1 MNIVDAYIKF
11 NGELIILI
19 SGLSGSGKSGL
30 ANNIAKDFKITKIDI
45 EMHCKKDFNKT
56 VKLPNDVVVT
66 DWDDAESYDWKT
78 INKLVNENKNKGV
91 VLCAPYFPTKLL
103 EFNQSLHI
111 HIKITKQHLIE
122 SRKKFVKENQE
133 RCEKLNDLE
142 ALIVNQITYPHYIK
156 YLEESK
162 IDKYIN
168 SKEMTQ
174 SQVYDECCTFL
185 FFRIQQWLDEYNKKL
200 TNTNPNQNTNNY
212 QNTYDNTQNN
222 NGRKSQYGKNENIST
237 ATSTAMSTTMSKY
250 SDIEGNIKDD
260 SSMTSTDSIKSD
272 ESVFL
277 GTTLDRDLES
287 QYY

>member
-19 SGLSGSGKSGL
+19 SGLSGSGKSRL
-30 ANNIAKDFKITKIDI
+30 ANNIAKDFKITKLDI

-103 EFNQSLHI
+103 EFNSSFHI

-142 ALIVNQITYPHYIK
+142 ALIVNQITYPWYLK

-168 SKEMTQ
+168 SKEMTLD
-174 SQVYDECCTFL
+174 QVYDECCTFL
-185 FFRIQQWLDEYNKKL
+185 FFRIQQWLDEYNKKI
-200 TNTNPNQNTNNY
+200 TNTNPN
-212 QNTYDNTQNN
+212 TYETGQI
-222 NGRKSQYGKNENIST
+222 SQYGKNENIST
-237 ATSTAMSTTMSKY
+237 DMSTATSTTMSKY
-250 SDIEGNIKDD
+250 SDMEGNIKDD